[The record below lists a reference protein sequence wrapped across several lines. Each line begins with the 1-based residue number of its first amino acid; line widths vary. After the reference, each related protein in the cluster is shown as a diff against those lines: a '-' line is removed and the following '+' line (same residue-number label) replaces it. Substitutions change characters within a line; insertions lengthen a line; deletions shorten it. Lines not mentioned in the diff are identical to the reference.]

1 MTMSEIQNASKDLP
15 YISFKLNETISIQ
28 ENNTAKRE
36 RRERKRKRES
46 MV

>member
-1 MTMSEIQNASKDLP
+1 MIMSEVQNVFKDLP
-15 YISFKLNETISIQ
+15 YIIFKLNETISIK

-36 RRERKRKRES
+36 RRERKRKGES